1 MTIADL
7 KQTITEAEIA
17 SYIKN
22 SKLSFDG
29 VELNIP
35 IATKDEAIEVISLN
49 KINLIIKENSNA
61 VVINAGSYGNKYSL
75 NSEST
80 LITLRELYKST
91 KNNFIKKVI
100 VTVGKSKEF
109 TEKQMDLI
117 MDELVK
123 FNNVSIG

>member
-49 KINLIIKENSNA
+49 KINLIIKENATA